1 MPLHFMKHESSMS
14 EIGAS
19 SFESSGATTLKPLVS
34 SKLAVPRSNKRTLA
48 REALIAR
55 MLTERRRRCFV
66 LQSPAGYGKTTSLAA
81 WCRALAPL
89 GYDVAWLSL
98 DEDDNDPGVW
108 LDYLLSSVARVDPA
122 ISREATLL
130 EDFGLDQDGVER
142 TVIALV
148 RGIVNHRRELVI
160 ALDDVH
166 HLTEPRILEALQW
179 LLDYAPPN
187 LHLAFASRGP
197 IPLSMDRL
205 RAQDM
210 TLELNMG
217 DLRFS
222 SDEAEGFLKAQL
234 GDVDASSARR
244 LNELTDGWVSGLQLF
259 SLSLKKKRRAATA
272 GAIDMAIQEQ
282 VRDAR
287 TFALFFEREVLSKLA
302 PAELDLLTRA
312 AACDRFC
319 PSLCTALLARDV
331 HDQPGTLALLER
343 LENDNLF
350 ITPLNQT
357 GQETWY
363 RLHPLLQQTLLERFE
378 SWSDGAQRDV
388 HACAWQWFLEHG
400 HLGEAVH
407 HALKAGEAARAAALI
422 EQFAQ
427 SLFVRGQ
434 MRTLAALVRQLP
446 LAQVQSS
453 LTLRIWMARQQL
465 FHFEWDACTASLD
478 ALDADLPANAAA
490 DRFTVLVL
498 RAALAIQRD
507 KAGTAIALL
516 PQLLDPP
523 PAADRVTLA
532 GRNNVVSWIYMQLGE
547 YEQARDIQLVAG
559 ADSANGGTPL
569 LGTGAGALMGRCFVG
584 LSYAMEGQMNQAE
597 RIYRAVLREAERH
610 GRACNQ
616 PACVAAALLSEVLYE
631 QNQNEEARELLERR
645 VDVLER
651 VAVSDVVLRGLL
663 VLSGARWVAGH
674 RLDAFAWLERL
685 EEIGVASGLPRVLGV
700 SLATQVFRRLALGEI
715 NAAQACL
722 KRLEALDE
730 GAGPG
735 GESHAGAA
743 PFDGLRFATSA
754 ATVRY
759 LIATG
764 DLEQA
769 ALRLDAMIAWGEA
782 HGRLGLVAPLRVQR
796 AVVDRRLGRTAPARA
811 NVLEALRLG
820 HRLGLLRSLLDAD
833 ASGLDL
839 IAEVAR
845 EAPLDPVLAFYVE
858 RLQAARPPRPE
869 SAEEGGNATAR
880 RRTAP
885 VGIKALSE
893 RETDVVKLLA
903 EALSTKKIARTLG
916 LSPETVK
923 WHLTNIYGKLGV
935 SGRDEA
941 VERMRDLEWAT
952 QHDSE
957 ARGGSPDPAV

>member
-1 MPLHFMKHESSMS
+1 MS
-14 EIGAS
+14 ESLANAPEG
-19 SFESSGATTLKPLVS
+19 SGAATLKPLVS
-34 SKLAVPRSNKRTLA
+34 SKLAVPRSNRRTLA

-55 MLTERRRRCFV
+55 MLAERKRRCFV
-66 LQSPAGYGKTTSLAA
+66 LQSPAGYGKTTTLAA

-130 EDFGLDQDGVER
+130 ESFGMDQDGVER

-148 RGIVNHRRELVI
+148 RGVVSHRRELVI
-160 ALDDVH
+160 ALDDLH
-166 HLTEPRILEALQW
+166 HLTDPRILEALQW
-179 LLDYAPPN
+179 LLDYAPAN
-187 LHLAFASRGP
+187 LHLALASRGP
-197 IPLSMDRL
+197 IPLSLDRL
-205 RAQDM
+205 RGQDM
-210 TLELNMG
+210 TLELAMG
-217 DLRFS
+217 DLRLS
-222 SDEAEGFLKAQL
+222 ADEAEGFLKAQL
-234 GDVDASSARR
+234 GDVDAASARR

-259 SLSLKKKRRAATA
+259 SLSLKKKRRAPTA
-272 GAIDMAIQEQ
+272 GAIDLAIQEQ

-319 PSLCTALLARDV
+319 ASLCTALLARDV
-331 HDQPGTLALLER
+331 PDQPGTLSLLER
-343 LENDNLF
+343 LESDNLF

-357 GQETWY
+357 GHETWY
-363 RLHPLLQQTLLERFE
+363 RLHPLLQQTLLDRFE
-378 SWSDGAQRDV
+378 SWSGGAQRDV

-407 HALKAGEAARAAALI
+407 HVLKAGEAARAAALI

-427 SLFVRGQ
+427 SLFLRGQ
-434 MRTLAALVRQLP
+434 MRALAALVRQLP

-465 FHFEWDACTASLD
+465 FHLELQACAASLD

-507 KAGTAIALL
+507 DAGAAIALL
-516 PQLLDPP
+516 PQLLAPP
-523 PAADRVTLA
+523 PTADKVTLA
-532 GRNNVVSWIYMQLGE
+532 GRNNVVSWIYMQRGE
-547 YEQARDIQLVAG
+547 YEAARNVQLTAFGDG
-559 ADSANGGTPL
+559 ASADAPL
-569 LGTGAGALMGRCFVG
+569 LGTAAGALMGRCFVG
-584 LSYAMEGQMNQAE
+584 LSHAMEGQMNQAE

-610 GRACNQ
+610 GRAANQ
-616 PACVAAALLSEVLYE
+616 AACVAAALLSEVLYE

-651 VAVSDVVLRGLL
+651 VAVSDVVLRGML
-663 VLSGARWVAGH
+663 VLSGARWAAGH

-685 EEIGVASGLPRVLGV
+685 EEIGAASGLPRMLGV
-700 SLATQVFRRLALGEI
+700 SLATQVFRRLALGEVS
-715 NAAQACL
+715 AAQACL
-722 KRLEALDE
+722 ERLQALEADADSGRE
-730 GAGPG
+730 RRD
-735 GESHAGAA
+735 GEST
-743 PFDGLRFATSA
+743 FDGLRFAARA
-754 ATVRY
+754 AAVRY

-769 ALRLDAMIAWGEA
+769 ALRLDALVAWCEV
-782 HGRLGLVAPLRVQR
+782 HGRFGLVAPLRLQR
-796 AVVDRRLGRTAPARA
+796 AVVDRRLGRAAPARA

-833 ASGLDL
+833 ASALDL

-858 RLQAARPPRPE
+858 RLQAAQPPQTALRE
-869 SAEEGGNATAR
+869 SAAENGNAAAR
-880 RRTAP
+880 RRATP
-885 VGIKALSE
+885 PGIKALSE
-893 RETDVVKLLA
+893 REMDVVKLLA

-941 VERMRDLEWAT
+941 VERMRDL
-952 QHDSE
+952 
-957 ARGGSPDPAV
+957 DPAG

>member
-1 MPLHFMKHESSMS
+1 MFTPSHFMKHDSTLSDH
-14 EIGAS
+14 GAS
-19 SFESSGATTLKPLVS
+19 ACDHAGAATLKPLVS

-48 REALIAR
+48 RDALIAR
-55 MLTERRRRCFV
+55 LLAERKRRCFV
-66 LQSPAGYGKTTSLAA
+66 LQSPAGYGKTTSLSA

-122 ISREATLL
+122 ISREAMLL
-130 EDFGLDQDGVER
+130 EDFGMDQDGVER

-148 RGIVNHRRELVI
+148 RGIVSHRRELVI
-160 ALDDVH
+160 ALDDLH
-166 HLTEPRILEALQW
+166 HVTEPRILEALQW

-210 TLELNMG
+210 TLELNMS
-217 DLRFS
+217 DLKLS
-222 SDEAEGFLKAQL
+222 ADEAEGFLKAQL
-234 GDVDASSARR
+234 GDVDVASARR

-272 GAIDMAIQEQ
+272 GAVDMAIQEQ

-302 PAELDLLTRA
+302 PAELNLLTRA

-319 PSLCTALLARDV
+319 ASLCTALLARDV
-331 HDQPGTLALLER
+331 PDAPGTLALLER

-378 SWSDGAQRDV
+378 SWSDGAQREV
-388 HACAWQWFLEHG
+388 HACARQWFLEHG

-407 HALKAGEAARAAALI
+407 HTLKAGEAARAAALI

-427 SLFVRGQ
+427 SLFVNGQ

-465 FHFEWDACTASLD
+465 FHFEWDACTASLN

-507 KAGTAIALL
+507 NAAAAIALL
-516 PQLLDPP
+516 PKLLDPP
-523 PAADRVTLA
+523 PAADRVSIA
-532 GRNNVVSWIYMQLGE
+532 GRNNIVSWIHMQRGE
-547 YEQARDIQLVAG
+547 YEQARDIQLPTAADTGNAG
-559 ADSANGGTPL
+559 APL

-663 VLSGARWVAGH
+663 VLSGARWAAGH

-685 EEIGVASGLPRVLGV
+685 EEIGVATGLPRVLGV

-715 NAAQACL
+715 NTAQACL
-722 KRLEALDE
+722 QRLQALDD
-730 GAGPG
+730 
-735 GESHAGAA
+735 GAA
-743 PFDGLRFATSA
+743 QDDASATFNGLRFAQRT
-754 ATVRY
+754 ATVRF

-764 DLEQA
+764 DLEPA
-769 ALRLDAMIAWGEA
+769 ALQLDALIAWCEA
-782 HGRLGLVAPLRVQR
+782 RGRLGLVATLRLQR
-796 AVVDRRLGRTAPARA
+796 AVVDRRLGRAAPARA

-833 ASGLDL
+833 ASALDL
-839 IAEVAR
+839 IGEVAR

-858 RLQAARPPRPE
+858 RLQAARPPR
-869 SAEEGGNATAR
+869 AEAAEAGSNGAASAR
-880 RRTAP
+880 RRSAP
-885 VGIKALSE
+885 IGMKALSE
-893 RETDVVKLLA
+893 REIDVVKLLA

-941 VERMRDLEWAT
+941 VERMRDLEWAP
-952 QHDSE
+952 HEGE
-957 ARGGSPDPAV
+957 APAV

>member
-1 MPLHFMKHESSMS
+1 M
-14 EIGAS
+14 A
-19 SFESSGATTLKPLVS
+19 TLKPLVS

-48 REALIAR
+48 REALTAR
-55 MLTERRRRCFV
+55 MLAERRRRCFV
-66 LQSPAGYGKTTSLAA
+66 LQSPAGYGKTTELAA

-108 LDYLLSSVARVDPA
+108 LEYLLSSVARVDAA

-130 EDFGLDQDGVER
+130 EDFGMDQDGVER

-148 RGIVNHRRELVI
+148 RGIVSHRRELVI
-160 ALDDVH
+160 ALDDLH
-166 HLTEPRILEALQW
+166 HLTDPRILEALQW
-179 LLDYAPPN
+179 LVDYAPAN

-205 RAQDM
+205 RAHDM

-217 DLRFS
+217 DLRLS
-222 SDEAEGFLKAQL
+222 ADEAEGFLKAQL
-234 GDVDASSARR
+234 GDVDAASARR

-259 SLSLKKKRRAATA
+259 SLSLRKKRRAATS

-319 PSLCTALLARDV
+319 ASLCTALLARDV
-331 HDQPGTLALLER
+331 PDQAGTLSLLER

-350 ITPLNQT
+350 ITPLNRT

-378 SWSDGAQRDV
+378 SWSEGAQRAV
-388 HACAWQWFLEHG
+388 HACAWQWFLAQG

-407 HALKAGEAARAAALI
+407 HALKAGEAAQAAALI

-427 SLFVRGQ
+427 SLFLHGQ

-446 LAQVQSS
+446 PAQVQSS

-465 FHFEWDACTASLD
+465 FHLELAACAASLD
-478 ALDADLPANAAA
+478 ALEADLPANAAA
-490 DRFTVLVL
+490 DAFTVLVL

-507 KAGTAIALL
+507 HAVTAIALL
-516 PQLLDPP
+516 PRLLDPP
-523 PAADRVTLA
+523 PTADRVTLA
-532 GRNNVVSWIYMQLGE
+532 GRNNVVSWIYMQRGE
-547 YEQARDIQLVAG
+547 YEQARDIQFAAQADG
-559 ADSANGGTPL
+559 ASGGAPL
-569 LGTGAGALMGRCFVG
+569 LGTGAGSLMGRCFVG
-584 LSYAMEGQMNQAE
+584 LSYALEGQMNQAE

-610 GRACNQ
+610 GRSCNQ
-616 PACVAAALLSEVLYE
+616 AACVAAALLSEVLYE
-631 QNQNEEARELLERR
+631 QNQNEAARDLLERR

-663 VLSGARWVAGH
+663 VLSGARWAAGH

-700 SLATQVFRRLALGEI
+700 SLATQVFRRLALGEVS
-715 NAAQACL
+715 AAQACL
-722 KRLEALDE
+722 ERLQALDE
-730 GAGPG
+730 DAETGKRG
-735 GESHAGAA
+735 GEGAA
-743 PFDGLRFATSA
+743 HEPASGTALFDGLHFAARA
-754 ATVRY
+754 ATVRF

-769 ALRLDAMIAWGEA
+769 ALRLDALAAWCEA
-782 HGRLGLVAPLRVQR
+782 CGRFGLVAPLRLQR
-796 AVVDRRLGRTAPARA
+796 AVVDRRLARPAPARA
-811 NVLEALRLG
+811 NVMEALRLG

-833 ASGLDL
+833 PSALEL
-839 IAEVAR
+839 IGEVAR

-858 RLQAARPPRPE
+858 RLHAARPPCAE
-869 SAEEGGNATAR
+869 SVETGGNGKAR
-880 RRTAP
+880 RRATPA
-885 VGIKALSE
+885 GIKALSE
-893 RETDVVKLLA
+893 REMDVVGLLA

-941 VERMRDLEWAT
+941 VERMRDLDWAGQQESGT
-952 QHDSE
+952 
-957 ARGGSPDPAV
+957 RGGSLDPAA